1 MPKHTKGDR
10 EGEKIIWKDNKNEN
24 ETDEEFR
31 CNKAYARCVFGHK
44 SSRGRMDK
52 GGYFDF
58 LCIKTSM
65 FFPIFLSQ
73 MKIIIVSFRQSIC
86 DICINESQ
94 SYPRTKCSNQSY
106 IVLIVIVSLKHLLLA
121 GNEWFNSEISRDVDL
136 ILFSRIF
143 STDEIERNTNDSLEM
158 IVSDWRP
165 FIKEIF
171 QFPEDSPIQ

>member
-1 MPKHTKGDR
+1 MCFRPQKLKRTDGQR
-10 EGEKIIWKDNKNEN
+10 RIFWLPLLKNEH
-24 ETDEEFR
+24 
-31 CNKAYARCVFGHK
+31 VF
-44 SSRGRMDK
+44 S
-52 GGYFDF
+52 
-58 LCIKTSM
+58 
-65 FFPIFLSQ
+65 IFLSQ

-94 SYPRTKCSNQSY
+94 SYPSTKCSNQSY

-171 QFPEDSPIQ
+171 QFPEDSPIYLYFSKYQ

>member
-1 MPKHTKGDR
+1 MCFRPQKLKRTDGQR
-10 EGEKIIWKDNKNEN
+10 RIFWLPLLKNEH
-24 ETDEEFR
+24 
-31 CNKAYARCVFGHK
+31 VF
-44 SSRGRMDK
+44 S
-52 GGYFDF
+52 
-58 LCIKTSM
+58 
-65 FFPIFLSQ
+65 IFLSQ

-86 DICINESQ
+86 DICINESE

-171 QFPEDSPIQ
+171 QFPEDSPIYLYFSKYQ